1 METKETRRK
10 PARRPGATATRR
22 PAPKKAAPA
31 KRPAPRKKPAQPAR
45 SPRPDAEIVYTPA
58 KPFNRNRLLL
68 QLGITAAVVL
78 AVFLSLTLFFKV
90 GDILVS
96 NHGSGGIDIN
106 VSGNGRYS
114 AETIVEASGIRKGDG
129 LLSLNKAHISGQII
143 TKLPYVKSVRIGI
156 KLPDTVNI
164 EIEEL
169 DVVYAISEADGTWWL
184 MNSGGKLI
192 EKIDAAA
199 ASVHTKVLGVELDM
213 PVVGQMAVA
222 RQDAPT
228 ETMPEGETMPVT
240 ISNAQRLQTAV
251 TILQYLEDNDVMGEV
266 VSVDVTDMG
275 SVKLQY
281 GQRFQIQLGDTT
293 QLGYKIEMA
302 LAAVKQLAEHDRG
315 TLDVSFMARQ
325 EVVYTPRA
333 D

>member
-1 METKETRRK
+1 METKEVR
-10 PARRPGATATRR
+10 RRPAKTRR
-22 PAPKKAAPA
+22 PAVKRPA
-31 KRPAPRKKPAQPAR
+31 KRPAAPKKTTR
-45 SPRPDAEIVYTPA
+45 TPRPEAEIVYTPA

-78 AVFLSLTLFFKV
+78 AVFLSLSLFFKV

-96 NHGSGGIDIN
+96 NHGSGGINVN
-106 VSGNGRYS
+106 VSGHGRYS

-129 LLSLNKAHISGQII
+129 LLSLNKAHISSQII
-143 TKLPYVKSVRIGI
+143 TKLPYVKTVRIGI
-156 KLPDTVNI
+156 KLPDMVNI

-169 DVVYAISEADGTWWL
+169 DVVYAIAEPDGSWWL
-184 MNSGGKLI
+184 MNSEGKLV
-192 EKIDAAA
+192 EKIDAAE
-199 ASVHTKVLGVELDM
+199 ASEHTKVLGVELEL

-222 RQDAPT
+222 KEVAVE
-228 ETMPEGETMPVT
+228 ETLPEGETMPVT

-251 TILQYLEDNDVMGEV
+251 TILQYLEDNDVMGEI

-275 SVKLQY
+275 SVKMQY

-293 QLGYKIEMA
+293 QLSYKIQMV
-302 LAAVKQLAEHDRG
+302 LAAVGQLAEHDRG
-315 TLDVSFMARQ
+315 VLDVSFMARQ

>member
-1 METKETRRK
+1 METKEARRRPAK
-10 PARRPGATATRR
+10 ARRPAVKR
-22 PAPKKAAPA
+22 PAPA
-31 KRPAPRKKPAQPAR
+31 KRPVPRKKTAR
-45 SPRPDAEIVYTPA
+45 PPRPEAEIVYTPA

-68 QLGITAAVVL
+68 QLGVIVAVVL
-78 AVFLSLTLFFKV
+78 AVFFSLSLFFKV

-96 NHGSGGIDIN
+96 NHGSSGIDIN
-106 VSGNGRYS
+106 VTGNGRYS

-143 TKLPYVKSVRIGI
+143 TKLPYVKTVRIGI

-169 DVVYAISEADGTWWL
+169 DVVYAMAEPDGSWWL
-184 MNSGGKLI
+184 MNSNGKLI
-192 EKIDAAA
+192 EKIDAAE
-199 ASVHTKVLGVELDM
+199 ASEHTKVIGVELDM

-222 RQDAPT
+222 KEVVVE
-228 ETMPEGETMPVT
+228 ETLPEGETMPVT

-251 TILQYLEDNDVMGEV
+251 TILQYLEDNDVMGEI
-266 VSVDVTDMG
+266 VSIDVADMG
-275 SVKLQY
+275 SVKMQY

-293 QLGYKIEMA
+293 QLSYKIQMA
-302 LAAVKQLAEHDRG
+302 LAAVGQLAEHDRG
-315 TLDVSFMARQ
+315 VLDVSFMARQ